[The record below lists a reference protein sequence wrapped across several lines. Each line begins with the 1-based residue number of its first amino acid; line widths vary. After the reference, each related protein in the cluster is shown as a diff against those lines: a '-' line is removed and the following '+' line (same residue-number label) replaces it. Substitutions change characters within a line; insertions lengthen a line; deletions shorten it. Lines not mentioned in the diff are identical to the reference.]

1 MARKLSLPLGVLV
14 VDASLLIGVVDRDK
28 DAQSFISVLSRSR
41 ITAVNFGEVLY
52 KLKEKSGADPARVE
66 QALTAAGV
74 HVVPVE
80 LPLVRRFPELKRIDM
95 LSRDA
100 QRSAGIAPGR
110 VSSLSLA
117 DITCLAYALEHE
129 LPVLTGDTHWCTL
142 KPFGLEL
149 SVFDFRDVAVI
160 P

>member
-1 MARKLSLPLGVLV
+1 MP
-14 VDASLLIGVVDRDK
+14 
-28 DAQSFISVLSRSR
+28 SRSS
-41 ITAVNFGEVLY
+41 VC
-52 KLKEKSGADPARVE
+52 SPARVE

-80 LPLVRRFPELKRIDM
+80 LPLVQRFPELKRIDM

-100 QRSAGIAPGR
+100 QRSAGIAPGS

-117 DITCLAYALEHE
+117 DITCLAYPLEHE
-129 LPVLTGDTHWCTL
+129 LPVLTGDAHWCTL
-142 KPFGLEL
+142 KPFGLGL
-149 SVFDFRDVAVI
+149 PVFDFRDAAVI